1 MEELIKIT
9 EQDGKQAVSARE
21 LHAFLESKQQFGNW
35 IKNRI
40 EQYGFV
46 ENEDFA
52 TFNKIIKRENAMKQG
67 ATKLIEYALTI
78 DMAKELA
85 MVEGNDKGR
94 QARRYFIERDKELR
108 KKEQKQIKS
117 NPYDASRNIIPGVFS
132 PKTMMIA
139 GSTIYTIHLNGIL
152 YYRLKEIL
160 LAAGIYQQKRKDT
173 SENWFKPYVY

>member
-1 MEELIKIT
+1 MNLQTDNDMEELIKIT
-9 EQDGKQAVSARE
+9 EQDGRRAVSARE
-21 LHAFLESKQQFGNW
+21 LHAFLESKQRFADW

-52 TFNKIIKRENAMKQG
+52 TIHKIMKRENARRQG

-85 MVEGNDKGR
+85 MVEGNEKGR

-108 KKEQKQIKS
+108 AMEREKL
-117 NPYDASRNIIPGVFS
+117 NPGRYDASRNILPGVHS
-132 PKTMMIA
+132 PEARMIGEHSIWTILIA
-139 GSTIYTIHLNGIL
+139 GVLPGV
-152 YYRLKEIL
+152 
-160 LAAGIYQQKRKDT
+160 QKL
-173 SENWFKPYVY
+173 